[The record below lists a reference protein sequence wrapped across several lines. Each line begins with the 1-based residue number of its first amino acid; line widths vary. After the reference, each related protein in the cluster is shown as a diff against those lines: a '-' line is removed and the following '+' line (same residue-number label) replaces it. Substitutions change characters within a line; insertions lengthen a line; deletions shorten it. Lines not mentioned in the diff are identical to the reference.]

1 MADNKPQSF
10 DDGMHRLGE
19 FFQGL
24 SLQQRLL
31 LVAGVGLIAGTLWVF
46 VTLLGQPKY
55 VTLYS
60 GLRPE
65 DAQAMGGKLAAKN
78 IPYQISPD
86 GSSLLVPEDKLDAS
100 RLETAAAGLPR
111 SARLGFEL
119 FDTPN
124 WAGSDFTEKVNYQRA
139 LEGELERTLGTLS
152 EVEGVRVHLVMAQ
165 ESLFTEQEHEAKAA
179 VIIKTRGGRLSEQ
192 AQLAIP
198 QLVASAVEGLRP
210 ENVTVVDADSN
221 TPLLHGRD
229 GGRAYAPDE
238 ELAKTLVHTLEPV
251 VGADHVRASVHVEY
265 DLGTSEETQETYDPK
280 TPTALTQEHS
290 EESSTGGAPAGVPG
304 TASNVPAGTAP
315 APAAAG
321 AAKNPPA
328 GAAATPPASSAAT
341 PAARPASGFA
351 PGTEQSMSKSD
362 STTYAISKSLHR
374 SVEPAGRVRRIAVAV
389 LVDDAVDVT
398 EQAGK
403 RITTRRK
410 RTPDEMKEIEQLA
423 RAAIGVDANRGDVL
437 AVENLSFQELPIET
451 PPPPTKSEH
460 WRGLLEPWAW
470 MLRYLGLTALFGVV
484 YLLIL
489 RPVKKQ
495 AMTAFRELPAKL
507 RSGQPPLSALGV
519 AAGVAGTGIIGA
531 GLAGTIE
538 GAAPGEAQRA
548 AQLKKMLTEKV
559 KAEPA
564 AASRLVESW
573 VKEDRE

>member
-10 DDGMHRLGE
+10 DDVLHRLGE
-19 FFQGL
+19 FGKGL
-24 SLQQRLL
+24 SFQQRLL
-31 LVAGVGLIAGTLWVF
+31 LAAGVAVVAGTLWVF
-46 VTLLGQPKY
+46 VALLGQPKY

-65 DAQAMGGKLAAKN
+65 EAQALGARLAGKN
-78 IPYQISPD
+78 ISHQISPD
-86 GSSLLVPEDKLDAS
+86 GGSLLVPEDKLDAS

-152 EVEGVRVHLVMAQ
+152 EVQGVRVHLVLPQ

-179 VIIKTRGGRLSEQ
+179 VILKTRSGRLSEQ
-192 AQLAIP
+192 AQQAIP
-198 QLVASAVEGLRP
+198 QLVASAVDRLRP

-221 TPLLHGRD
+221 TPLLHVRD
-229 GGRAYAPDE
+229 GGRVYAPDE

-265 DLGTSEETQETYDPK
+265 DLGTSEDTQETYDPK

-304 TASNVPAGTAP
+304 TPSNIPAAS
-315 APAAAG
+315 APAAA
-321 AAKNPPA
+321 APPPA
-328 GAAATPPASSAAT
+328 APAPGAPAAATAPVASAASAY
-341 PAARPASGFA
+341 PLS
-351 PGTEQSMSKSD
+351 TEQSTSKSD

-374 SVEPAGRVRRIAVAV
+374 SVEPAGRVRRIAAAV
-389 LVDDAVDVT
+389 LVDDAVEVT

-403 RITTRRK
+403 RTSTRRK

-423 RAAIGVDANRGDVL
+423 RAAIGVDAQRGDVL
-437 AVENLSFQELPIET
+437 AVENLSFQELPIEI
-451 PPPPTKSEH
+451 PAPPTKVEH
-460 WRGLLEPWAW
+460 WRGLILPWTWA
-470 MLRYLGLTALFGVV
+470 LRYLGVAALFGVV
-484 YLLIL
+484 YVLIL

-495 AMTAFRELPAKL
+495 ALTAFRELPGKRRGA
-507 RSGQPPLSALGV
+507 QPPLA
-519 AAGVAGTGIIGA
+519 AAGAAGSA
-531 GLAGTIE
+531 E
-538 GAAPGEAQRA
+538 GGGQLSSEAQRA
-548 AQLKKMLTEKV
+548 TQLKKMLTEKV

-573 VKEDRE
+573 VKEERE